1 MGDSLVRW
9 ATGDL
14 KFDDNI
20 EVQWEGKSGAGL
32 GDILTMLS
40 GRKMADPSVLIL
52 HIGTNDLVCIDE
64 FSMRQRILLLLNTC
78 TRRFPQTCLVWSEI
92 LPRLFYFGANAQNA
106 LERKRKALNRWA
118 RKHCTKLGAH
128 YLPHPCFF
136 GRRRSYIVMMEFTCR
151 PRATVSFAKIFVPAF
166 SRC

>member
-1 MGDSLVRW
+1 MFTRIIHAGRVLVMGDSLVRW

-32 GDILTMLS
+32 GDILMMLS

-52 HIGTNDLVCIDE
+52 HIGTNDLVHIDE

-106 LERKRKALNRWA
+106 LGRKRKALNRWA

-128 YLPHPCFF
+128 YLPHPCF
-136 GRRRSYIVMMEFTCR
+136 SWQTSE
-151 PRATVSFAKIFVPAF
+151 
-166 SRC
+166 